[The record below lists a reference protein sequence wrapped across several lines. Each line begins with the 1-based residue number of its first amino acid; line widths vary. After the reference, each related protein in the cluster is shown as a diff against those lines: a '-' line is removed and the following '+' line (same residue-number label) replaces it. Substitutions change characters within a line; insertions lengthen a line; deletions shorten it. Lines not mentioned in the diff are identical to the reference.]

1 MSALAFPSAL
11 RGVLDAVAREEGLA
25 TSDEVGVLARGVHA
39 LSEAYNAANFP
50 VEGPGGRGNRGGG
63 GGPPSWTREMA
74 SARLQ
79 FFLPR
84 DALKVAAALR
94 DVPLRPDAR
103 VLDLGAGMGASALG
117 VRLAQRGRGGALHP
131 SAAPEHVGPADA
143 VKEAATPRG
152 ELVLVEPQGRALGV
166 ARALHAAL
174 AASPEGGPDVVS
186 VQASLDAVRSPL
198 GPLGDAR
205 FDLVLLSQVLV
216 EVDTVV
222 AGRTT
227 PGPDGKRPPRT
238 EEERVERLA
247 ERLRRL
253 ALRRLA
259 PGGRLVVIE
268 PALKVTARRLQA
280 IRDLLRE
287 DPDVAVVAPCTHA
300 GPCPL
305 LLRESDWCHD
315 DLPADLPAWLVPV
328 AREAGLR
335 WQGLTFARL
344 VLARRADLAV
354 SPEPTAPRW
363 RVVAPPAP
371 SRGKHALR
379 VCGPGAED
387 APVLERLDRAAS
399 EANAPWSEVARG
411 EALGF
416 PAEVLTRG
424 DRRIAAED
432 VVTREP

>member
-1 MSALAFPSAL
+1 MKALAFPPAL
-11 RGVLDAVAREEGLA
+11 RAVLDGVARAEGLA
-25 TSDEVGVLARGVHA
+25 TSDEVATLASGVGA
-39 LSEAYNAANFP
+39 LSEVYNAANFP
-50 VEGPGGRGNRGGG
+50 VEGAGRANRGR
-63 GGPPSWTREMA
+63 GGPPSWTREMS

-94 DVPLRPDAR
+94 DVPIPTDAR

-117 VRLAQRGRGGALHP
+117 VRLAQ
-131 SAAPEHVGPADA
+131 ADL
-143 VKEAATPRG
+143 TRG
-152 ELVLVEPQGRALGV
+152 EFVLVEPQGRALAV
-166 ARALHAAL
+166 ARALHEAL

-186 VQASLDAVRSPL
+186 VQGSLDAVRSPL

-216 EVDTVV
+216 EVDTVIV
-222 AGRTT
+222 GRTS
-227 PGPDGKRPPRT
+227 PGADGKRPPRT

-253 ALRRLA
+253 TLRRLV

-280 IRDLLRE
+280 VRDLLRE
-287 DPDVAVVAPCTHA
+287 DPDVVVIAPCTHA

-305 LLRESDWCHD
+305 LDRESDWCHD
-315 DLPADLPAWLVPV
+315 DLPADLPPWLVPV

-344 VLARRADLAV
+344 VLARRSDLEA
-354 SPEPTAPRW
+354 PTEPVPPRW

-371 SRGKHALR
+371 TRGKHALR

-399 EANAPWSEVARG
+399 EANAMWTEIARG
-411 EALGF
+411 EAFAF
-416 PAEVLTRG
+416 PPEVLHRA
-424 DRRIAAED
+424 DRRIAVD
-432 VVTREP
+432 DIVTREP